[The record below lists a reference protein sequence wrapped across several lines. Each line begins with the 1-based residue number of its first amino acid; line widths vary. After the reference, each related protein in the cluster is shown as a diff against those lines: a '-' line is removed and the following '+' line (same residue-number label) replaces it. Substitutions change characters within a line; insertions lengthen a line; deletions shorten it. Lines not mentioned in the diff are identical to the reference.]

1 MKIFEDWLIESHP
14 STWQGDGYYTYRGGH
29 YKNKDDYYEY
39 NPGRKEAEIKSAC
52 IRMLM
57 SYFNKFK
64 MTLEKTG
71 KVKTYARYKV
81 PFTIGEDT
89 FYVIFADE
97 KRSLDKKTTTNYK
110 HGVAKDSPV
119 TSVDS
124 IIDCTYLV
132 CKFVGFEGENTA
144 SFKVKEGTEPCVP
157 CSQECLNEIGK
168 LLMDMKNEKSSEEA
182 TKKFITQFK
191 SLSTKYESD
200 RKEESYWR
208 DCYIKVNP
216 SKKKK

>member
-1 MKIFEDWLIESHP
+1 MKTFKEWLNESHP
-14 STWQGDGYYTYRGGH
+14 STWQGDGYYRYNGGL

-39 NPGRKEAEIKSAC
+39 NPGKREAEIKSAC

-81 PFTIGEDT
+81 PFTIGENT
-89 FYVIFADE
+89 FYVVFADE
-97 KRSLDKKTTTNYK
+97 KRILDTKTTTNYK
-110 HGVAKDSPV
+110 HGYGKDDPV
-119 TSVDS
+119 TSVES
-124 IIDCTYLV
+124 VINCTYLV
-132 CKFVGFEGENTA
+132 CKFVGFEGDGTT

-168 LLMDMKNEKSSEEA
+168 ILMDMKNEKSSETA
-182 TKKFITQFK
+182 TKKFISKFK
-191 SLSTKYESD
+191 SLSEKYESD
-200 RKEESYWR
+200 RKEEPYWH

-216 SKKKK
+216 KKKK